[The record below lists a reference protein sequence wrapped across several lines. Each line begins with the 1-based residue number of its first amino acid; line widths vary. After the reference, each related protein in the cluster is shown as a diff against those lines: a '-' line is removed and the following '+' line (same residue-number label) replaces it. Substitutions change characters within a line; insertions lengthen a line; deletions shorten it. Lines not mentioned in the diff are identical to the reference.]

1 MRYTYASFVAK
12 TQIILRICIIVFRC
26 FLVPFYCLSPVFQHA
41 ITPVIAFAKSIL
53 CLCIILFCS
62 FLVPLYRF
70 RFLFIYAIAEVI
82 AAAKLIL
89 CISVSIFRR
98 FLIPLCCFLRVPIYA
113 HSIIVTLSQLIL
125 CFFIILFRRF
135 SVPFGG
141 LLFIFFYAFSLEAAI
156 TKCTLRLCISLL
168 CRFAIPPYGF
178 FLIFIHTP
186 AVIVAISPFVLP
198 FHVSLFRSSP
208 IPHCSFLHFLIGII
222 QTAINEQFVRQGQ
235 HCRFISIFCG
245 FLIPLLSFIFINCHA
260 TSIVVA
266 LAQFFLCLRIALHC
280 RLTVQFC
287 GFCLVLADTVAG
299 LIAHTQ
305 LILCFRAFLFCRFCV
320 PLYSRLI
327 VREFRI
333 QPPGHILRCYISLS
347 CRRFV
352 PSAGLFVVLFN
363 APSLI
368 IALAQCALCL
378 GIALLCGLFVPHD
391 RIFFAF
397 FHTRA
402 VLIAPC
408 HLKLC
413 LRASVISGRD
423 HVLLERHFHIACLL
437 IILGIMQVVLLG
449 FLLRFL
455 LRFLP
460 QTKALHEAHEFSL
473 FIFRPIEQEA
483 VYSVFLSTET
493 HSLDLSPQ
501 TIPIHTASRR
511 FKPFFNRFCL
521 DGIRDF
527 HLLPTHTDR
536 LQFIC
541 KTYFHL
547 NFAHDDSLPMYL

>member
-1 MRYTYASFVAK
+1 MLTK
-12 TQIILRICIIVFRC
+12 IIQCLYIAVFSSLAVPSHSLRIVSCN
-26 FLVPFYCLSPVFQHA
+26 
-41 ITPVIAFAKSIL
+41 TGTIAVADTQF
-53 CLCIILFCS
+53 
-62 FLVPLYRF
+62 V
-70 RFLFIYAIAEVI
+70 
-82 AAAKLIL
+82 
-89 CISVSIFRR
+89 
-98 FLIPLCCFLRVPIYA
+98 
-113 HSIIVTLSQLIL
+113 
-125 CFFIILFRRF
+125 
-135 SVPFGG
+135 
-141 LLFIFFYAFSLEAAI
+141 
-156 TKCTLRLCISLL
+156 LRLRITLL
-168 CRFAIPPYGF
+168 CG
-178 FLIFIHTP
+178 L
-186 AVIVAISPFVLP
+186 AVQLY
-198 FHVSLFRSSP
+198 SL
-208 IPHCSFLHFLIGII
+208 
-222 QTAINEQFVRQGQ
+222 
-235 HCRFISIFCG
+235 
-245 FLIPLLSFIFINCHA
+245 
-260 TSIVVA
+260 
-266 LAQFFLCLRIALHC
+266 
-280 RLTVQFC
+280 
-287 GFCLVLADTVAG
+287 CLVLADTVAG

-368 IALAQCALCL
+368 IALTQCALCL

-402 VLIAPC
+402 VLVTPC
-408 HLKLC
+408 HFQLC
-413 LRASVISGRD
+413 IWASVFTSRN
-423 HVLLERHFHIACLL
+423 HVLLKRH
-437 IILGIMQVVLLG
+437 LGIADLLKITGILQIVLLG

-460 QTKALHEAHEFSL
+460 QTKALHEAHEFSF
-473 FIFRPIEQEA
+473 FIFRAIELKA
-483 VYSVFLSTET
+483 VHGIFLIAET

-527 HLLPTHTDR
+527 HVLPTHTDR

>member
-1 MRYTYASFVAK
+1 M
-12 TQIILRICIIVFRC
+12 I
-26 FLVPFYCLSPVFQHA
+26 P
-41 ITPVIAFAKSIL
+41 
-53 CLCIILFCS
+53 FCS

-82 AAAKLIL
+82 AAANLIL
-89 CISVSIFRR
+89 CVSVSIFRR
-98 FLIPLCCFLRVPIYA
+98 LLIPLCCFLHVPIYA

-141 LLFIFFYAFSLEAAI
+141 LLFIFFYAFSLEAAV

-186 AVIVAISPFVLP
+186 AVIVAISPFVLS

-222 QTAINEQFVRQGQ
+222 QTTINEQFVRQVQ

-266 LAQFFLCLRIALHC
+266 LAEFVLRFRIALPC

-287 GFCLVLADTVAG
+287 GLCLVLADAVTG

-305 LILCFRAFLFCRFCV
+305 LILCFRAFLLCRFGV
-320 PLYSRLI
+320 PLHSRHI
-327 VREFRI
+327 VRECRI
-333 QPPGHILRCYISLS
+333 QPSGHILGRHISLS
-347 CRRFV
+347 RRRFV

-391 RIFFAF
+391 RIFFVF
-397 FHTRA
+397 FHTHA

-413 LRASVISGRD
+413 LGVSVISGRD
-423 HVLLERHFHIACLL
+423 HVLLERHFRIACLL
-437 IILGIMQVVLLG
+437 IFLSLLQVVLHSLLFC
-449 FLLRFL
+449 FLLCFL
-455 LRFLP
+455 AQAEAFHTSHKLLLFVLR
-460 QTKALHEAHEFSL
+460 AV
-473 FIFRPIEQEA
+473 EQET
-483 VYSVFLSTET
+483 VRGILLSVEIHL
-493 HSLDLSPQ
+493 LDFSPQ
-501 TIPIHTASRR
+501 TAPLHAARSR
-511 FKPFFNRFCL
+511 FKPLFDGLCL
-521 DGIRDF
+521 HGFRDF
-527 HLLPTHTDR
+527 HRLSAHADR
-536 LQFIC
+536 LQLVR
-541 KTYFHL
+541 KTHFHL
-547 NFAHDDSLPMYL
+547 NFAHILSLLMVL

>member
-1 MRYTYASFVAK
+1 M
-12 TQIILRICIIVFRC
+12 
-26 FLVPFYCLSPVFQHA
+26 
-41 ITPVIAFAKSIL
+41 

-266 LAQFFLCLRIALHC
+266 LAEFVLRFRILLHC
-280 RLTVQFC
+280 RLAVQFC
-287 GFCLVLADTVAG
+287 GLCLVLADAVAG

-305 LILCFRAFLFCRFCV
+305 LILCFRAVLLSRFCI
-320 PLYSRLI
+320 PLYSRHI

-333 QPPGHILRCYISLS
+333 QPPGHILGRHISLS
-347 CRRFV
+347 RRRFV
-352 PSAGLFVVLFN
+352 PSAGLFFIFFN
-363 APSLI
+363 TKRLI
-368 IALAQCALCL
+368 IALAQCTLRL

-402 VLIAPC
+402 VLIAPG
-408 HLKLC
+408 HFKLC
-413 LRASVISGRD
+413 LGASVISGRD
-423 HVLLERHFHIACLL
+423 HVLLERHFRIAGLL
-437 IILGIMQVVLLG
+437 IFLSLLQVVLHSLLFC
-449 FLLRFL
+449 FLLCFL
-455 LRFLP
+455 A
-460 QTKALHEAHEFSL
+460 QAEALHALHKLLL
-473 FIFRPIEQEA
+473 FVLRAVEQET
-483 VYSVFLSTET
+483 VRGIFLIAET